1 MGAFGTVW
9 LVASRS
15 LRYRLSGVLLTI
27 ASIAL
32 SVFVLLGVE
41 HVRQEARS
49 GFASTVSGVDLIVGA
64 RTGEINLLLLSVFR
78 IGTATANL
86 SWESVEQLDQQKNVV
101 WTVPISLGDS
111 HRNFRVV
118 GTTQAFFSRY
128 KFGSKQPLVFDQGQP
143 FEEVAEVV
151 LGARVAGEL
160 GYQLGDSL
168 VLSHG
173 MADTSFTH
181 HDQLPFAVSGI
192 LAPTGT
198 PIDNALFVGLDAID
212 AMHSDGG
219 SDSHQAHE
227 GRDAH
232 EDHDAHNEHEVHE
245 EHDAHVG
252 PDADEDHKAHEDHD
266 SHKGH
271 EVYEE
276 HDAHED
282 HDAHNEHEVHEE
294 HDAHLGPDADEDHE
308 AHEDHDGHDA
318 HEVYE
323 ERDAHQDHDAH
334 VGPDA
339 DEVHEAHE
347 DHDGHEDHQDFDHHE
362 EHHQAH
368 DHPPIGTVTAVLVG
382 LSSPITTLQVKRWVD
397 EYEEEALLAIL
408 PGVALTQLWE
418 LVGNVESVLLGI
430 SVLILVSSLLGLNAM
445 LLASMRERRRE
456 IEVLRSIGA
465 PSSFILSLLM
475 IESLLIVSVGVMLA
489 VGILL
494 ASIAAANTLFVETFG
509 LMISSQ
515 ILNPSNVMALGLIY
529 LTAVIV
535 TLLPALR
542 AYRVSRLVGTAAA
555 AD

>member
-1 MGAFGTVW
+1 MGAFGTVL
-9 LVASRS
+9 LVASQS

-27 ASIAL
+27 ASVAL

-64 RTGEINLLLLSVFR
+64 RTGEINLLLLSIFR
-78 IGTATANL
+78 IGTATANV
-86 SWESVEQLDQQKNVV
+86 SWESVEQLDQQRNVD

-111 HRNFRVV
+111 HRNFRVI

-128 KFGSKQPLVFDQGQP
+128 KYGAKQPLVFEQGQP
-143 FEEVAEVV
+143 FEAVAEVV
-151 LGARVAGEL
+151 LGARVAREL

-181 HDQLPFAVSGI
+181 HDQLPFAVSGV
-192 LAPTGT
+192 LAGTGT
-198 PIDNALFVGLDAID
+198 PIDNALFVGLEAID

-219 SDSHQAHE
+219 LENHQAHE
-227 GRDAH
+227 DHDTH
-232 EDHDAHNEHEVHE
+232 EDHDAHEGRDEHEVHE
-245 EHDAHVG
+245 EHVV
-252 PDADEDHKAHEDHD
+252 HEDHD
-266 SHKGH
+266 AH
-271 EVYEE
+271 EG

-282 HDAHNEHEVHEE
+282 HDTHEE
-294 HDAHLGPDADEDHE
+294 HE
-308 AHEDHDGHDA
+308 ALDD
-318 HEVYE
+318 
-323 ERDAHQDHDAH
+323 
-334 VGPDA
+334 
-339 DEVHEAHE
+339 
-347 DHDGHEDHQDFDHHE
+347 HE
-362 EHHQAH
+362 EHHEAH

-397 EYEEEALLAIL
+397 EYEGEALLAIL

-475 IESLLIVSVGVMLA
+475 IESLLIVSVGVVLA
-489 VGILL
+489 VGTLL
-494 ASIAAANTLFVETFG
+494 ASITAANTLFAETFG

-515 ILNPSNVMALGLIY
+515 ILNPSNVTALGLIY

-535 TLLPALR
+535 TLLPALQ
-542 AYRVSRLVGTAAA
+542 AYRVSRSVGAATAA
-555 AD
+555 D

>member
-1 MGAFGTVW
+1 MGAFGTVL

-27 ASIAL
+27 ASVAL

-64 RTGEINLLLLSVFR
+64 RTGEINLLLLSIFR
-78 IGTATANL
+78 IGTATANV
-86 SWESVEQLDQQKNVV
+86 SWESVEQLDQQRNVD

-111 HRNFRVV
+111 HRNFRVI

-128 KFGSKQPLVFDQGQP
+128 KYGAKQPLVFEQGQP
-143 FEEVAEVV
+143 FEAVAEVV
-151 LGARVAGEL
+151 LGARVAREL

-181 HDQLPFAVSGI
+181 HDQLPFAVSGV
-192 LAPTGT
+192 LAGTGT
-198 PIDNALFVGLDAID
+198 PIDNALFVGLEAID

-219 SDSHQAHE
+219 SENHQAHE
-227 GRDAH
+227 APEAHDAH
-232 EDHDAHNEHEVHE
+232 ERHE
-245 EHDAHVG
+245 EH
-252 PDADEDHKAHEDHD
+252 EEHE
-266 SHKGH
+266 GH
-271 EVYEE
+271 EE

-282 HDAHNEHEVHEE
+282 HDAHEGHEEHDAHEDYDAREGRDEHEVHEE
-294 HDAHLGPDADEDHE
+294 HVVHEDHDAHKGHD
-308 AHEDHDGHDA
+308 AHEDHDT
-318 HEVYE
+318 HEE
-323 ERDAHQDHDAH
+323 
-334 VGPDA
+334 
-339 DEVHEAHE
+339 HEAL
-347 DHDGHEDHQDFDHHE
+347 DDHE
-362 EHHQAH
+362 EHHEAH

-397 EYEEEALLAIL
+397 EYEGEALLAIL

-475 IESLLIVSVGVMLA
+475 IESLLIVSVGVVLA
-489 VGILL
+489 VGTLL
-494 ASIAAANTLFVETFG
+494 ASITAANTLFAETFG

-515 ILNPSNVMALGLIY
+515 ILNPSNVTALGLIY

-535 TLLPALR
+535 TLLPALQ
-542 AYRVSRLVGTAAA
+542 AYRVSRSVGAATAA
-555 AD
+555 D

>member
-1 MGAFGTVW
+1 MGALGTVL

-27 ASIAL
+27 ASVAL

-64 RTGEINLLLLSVFR
+64 RTGEINLLLLSIFR
-78 IGTATANL
+78 IGTATANV
-86 SWESVEQLDQQKNVV
+86 SWESVEQLDQQRSVD

-111 HRNFRVV
+111 HRNFRVI

-128 KFGSKQPLVFDQGQP
+128 KYGAKQPLVFEQGQP
-143 FEEVAEVV
+143 FEAVAEVV
-151 LGARVAGEL
+151 LGARVAREL

-181 HDQLPFAVSGI
+181 HDQLPFAVSGV
-192 LAPTGT
+192 LAGTGT
-198 PIDNALFVGLDAID
+198 PIDNALFVGLEAID

-219 SDSHQAHE
+219 SENHHAHE
-227 GRDAH
+227 APDAH
-232 EDHDAHNEHEVHE
+232 ERHEGHE
-245 EHDAHVG
+245 EHDAH
-252 PDADEDHKAHEDHD
+252 ERHE
-266 SHKGH
+266 GH
-271 EVYEE
+271 EE

-282 HDAHNEHEVHEE
+282 HDAHEGHEEHDAHEDHDAHEGHEEHDAHEDHDAHEGRDEHEVHEE
-294 HDAHLGPDADEDHE
+294 HVVHEDHDAHEVHD
-308 AHEDHDGHDA
+308 AHEDHDT
-318 HEVYE
+318 
-323 ERDAHQDHDAH
+323 
-334 VGPDA
+334 
-339 DEVHEAHE
+339 
-347 DHDGHEDHQDFDHHE
+347 HE
-362 EHHQAH
+362 EHEALDDYEEHHEAH

-397 EYEEEALLAIL
+397 EYEGEALLAIL

-475 IESLLIVSVGVMLA
+475 IESLLIVSVGVVLA
-489 VGILL
+489 VGALL
-494 ASIAAANTLFVETFG
+494 ASITAANTLFAETFG

-515 ILNPSNVMALGLIY
+515 ILNPSNVTALGLIY

-535 TLLPALR
+535 TLLPALQ
-542 AYRVSRLVGTAAA
+542 AYRVSRSVGTATA

>member
-1 MGAFGTVW
+1 MGAFGTVL

-15 LRYRLSGVLLTI
+15 LRYRLNGVLLTI
-27 ASIAL
+27 ASVAL

-64 RTGEINLLLLSVFR
+64 RTGEINLLLLSIFR
-78 IGTATANL
+78 IGTATANV
-86 SWESVEQLDQQKNVV
+86 SWESVEQLNQQKNID

-111 HRNFRVV
+111 HRNFRVI

-128 KFGSKQPLVFDQGQP
+128 KYGAKQPLVFEQGRP
-143 FEEVAEVV
+143 FEAVAEVV
-151 LGARVAGEL
+151 LGARVAREL

-219 SDSHQAHE
+219 SESHQAHE
-227 GRDAH
+227 GHDAH

-252 PDADEDHKAHEDHD
+252 PDADEDHEAHEDHD
-266 SHKGH
+266 DHKGH

-276 HDAHED
+276 HDAHQG
-282 HDAHNEHEVHEE
+282 HDAHNEHEVREE
-294 HDAHLGPDADEDHE
+294 HDAHLGPDADEDHD
-308 AHEDHDGHDA
+308 AHEDHDGHEGR
-318 HEVYE
+318 EVYE
-323 ERDAHQDHDAH
+323 EHDAHQDHDAH
-334 VGPDA
+334 VGSDA
-339 DEVHEAHE
+339 EEDHEAHE
-347 DHDGHEDHQDFDHHE
+347 DHVDLDHHE
-362 EHHQAH
+362 EHDQAH

-475 IESLLIVSVGVMLA
+475 SESLLIVSVGVMLA

>member
-1 MGAFGTVW
+1 MGAFGTLW

-41 HVRQEARS
+41 HARQEARS

-219 SDSHQAHE
+219 SESHQAHE
-227 GRDAH
+227 GHDAH

-252 PDADEDHKAHEDHD
+252 PDADEDHEAHEDHD
-266 SHKGH
+266 DHKGH

-276 HDAHED
+276 HDAHQD
-282 HDAHNEHEVHEE
+282 HDAHNEHEVREE
-294 HDAHLGPDADEDHE
+294 HDAHLGPDADEDHD
-308 AHEDHDGHDA
+308 AHEDHDGHEGR
-318 HEVYE
+318 EVYE
-323 ERDAHQDHDAH
+323 EHDAHQDHDAH
-334 VGPDA
+334 VGSDA
-339 DEVHEAHE
+339 EEDHEAHE
-347 DHDGHEDHQDFDHHE
+347 DHVDLDHHE
-362 EHHQAH
+362 EHDQAH
-368 DHPPIGTVTAVLVG
+368 DHPPIGSVTAVLVG

-475 IESLLIVSVGVMLA
+475 SESLLIVSVGVMLA

>member
-1 MGAFGTVW
+1 MGAFGTVL

-41 HVRQEARS
+41 HARQEARS

-219 SDSHQAHE
+219 SESHQAHE
-227 GRDAH
+227 GHDAH

-252 PDADEDHKAHEDHD
+252 PDADEDHEAHEDHD
-266 SHKGH
+266 DHKGH

-276 HDAHED
+276 HDAHQD
-282 HDAHNEHEVHEE
+282 HDAHNEHEVREE
-294 HDAHLGPDADEDHE
+294 HDAHLGSDADEDHD
-308 AHEDHDGHDA
+308 AHEDHDGHEGR
-318 HEVYE
+318 EVYE
-323 ERDAHQDHDAH
+323 EHDAHQDHDAH
-334 VGPDA
+334 VGSDA
-339 DEVHEAHE
+339 EEDHEAHE
-347 DHDGHEDHQDFDHHE
+347 DHVDLDHHE
-362 EHHQAH
+362 EHDQAH

-465 PSSFILSLLM
+465 PSSFIMFLLM
-475 IESLLIVSVGVMLA
+475 SESLLIVSVGVMLA

-535 TLLPALR
+535 TLLPALG

>member
-1 MGAFGTVW
+1 MGAFGTVL

-27 ASIAL
+27 ASVAL

-64 RTGEINLLLLSVFR
+64 RTGEINLLLLSIFR
-78 IGTATANL
+78 IGTATANV
-86 SWESVEQLDQQKNVV
+86 SWESVEQLDQQRNVD

-111 HRNFRVV
+111 HRNFRVI

-128 KFGSKQPLVFDQGQP
+128 KYGAKQPLVFEQGQP
-143 FEEVAEVV
+143 FEAVAEVV
-151 LGARVAGEL
+151 LGARVAREL

-181 HDQLPFAVSGI
+181 HDQLPFAVSGV
-192 LAPTGT
+192 LAGTGT
-198 PIDNALFVGLDAID
+198 PIDNALFVGLEAID

-219 SDSHQAHE
+219 SENHQAHE
-227 GRDAH
+227 APDAH
-232 EDHDAHNEHEVHE
+232 ERHE
-245 EHDAHVG
+245 
-252 PDADEDHKAHEDHD
+252 
-266 SHKGH
+266 GH
-271 EVYEE
+271 EE

-282 HDAHNEHEVHEE
+282 HDAHEGHEEHDAHEDHDAHEGRDEHEVHEE
-294 HDAHLGPDADEDHE
+294 HVVHEDHDAHEGHD
-308 AHEDHDGHDA
+308 AHEDHDT
-318 HEVYE
+318 HEE
-323 ERDAHQDHDAH
+323 
-334 VGPDA
+334 
-339 DEVHEAHE
+339 HEAL
-347 DHDGHEDHQDFDHHE
+347 DDHE
-362 EHHQAH
+362 EHHEAH

-397 EYEEEALLAIL
+397 EYEGEALLAIL

-475 IESLLIVSVGVMLA
+475 IESLLIVSVGVVLA
-489 VGILL
+489 VGTLL
-494 ASIAAANTLFVETFG
+494 ASITAANTLFAETFG

-515 ILNPSNVMALGLIY
+515 ILNPSNVTALGLIY

-535 TLLPALR
+535 TLLPALQ
-542 AYRVSRLVGTAAA
+542 AYRVSRSVGAATAA
-555 AD
+555 D

>member
-1 MGAFGTVW
+1 MGAFGTVL

-27 ASIAL
+27 ASVAL

-64 RTGEINLLLLSVFR
+64 RTGEINLLLLSIFR
-78 IGTATANL
+78 IGTATANV
-86 SWESVEQLDQQKNVV
+86 SWESVEQLDQQRNVD

-111 HRNFRVV
+111 HRNFRVI

-128 KFGSKQPLVFDQGQP
+128 KYGAKQPLVFEQGQP
-143 FEEVAEVV
+143 FEAVAEVV
-151 LGARVAGEL
+151 LGARVAREL

-181 HDQLPFAVSGI
+181 HDQLPFAVSGV
-192 LAPTGT
+192 LAGTGT
-198 PIDNALFVGLDAID
+198 PIDNALFVGLEAID

-219 SDSHQAHE
+219 SENHQAHE
-227 GRDAH
+227 APEAHDAH
-232 EDHDAHNEHEVHE
+232 ERH
-245 EHDAHVG
+245 
-252 PDADEDHKAHEDHD
+252 
-266 SHKGH
+266 
-271 EVYEE
+271 EE

-282 HDAHNEHEVHEE
+282 HDAHKGRDEHEVHEE
-294 HDAHLGPDADEDHE
+294 HVVHEDHDAHEGHD
-308 AHEDHDGHDA
+308 AHEDHDT
-318 HEVYE
+318 HEE
-323 ERDAHQDHDAH
+323 
-334 VGPDA
+334 
-339 DEVHEAHE
+339 HEAL
-347 DHDGHEDHQDFDHHE
+347 DDHE
-362 EHHQAH
+362 EHHEAH

-397 EYEEEALLAIL
+397 EYEGEALLAIL

-475 IESLLIVSVGVMLA
+475 IESLLIVSVGVVLA
-489 VGILL
+489 VGTLL
-494 ASIAAANTLFVETFG
+494 ASITAANTLFAETFG

-515 ILNPSNVMALGLIY
+515 ILNPSNVTALGLIY

-535 TLLPALR
+535 TLLPALQ
-542 AYRVSRLVGTAAA
+542 AYRVSRSVGAATAA
-555 AD
+555 D

>member
-1 MGAFGTVW
+1 MGAFGTLW

-41 HVRQEARS
+41 HARQEARS

-219 SDSHQAHE
+219 SESHQAHE
-227 GRDAH
+227 GHDAH

-252 PDADEDHKAHEDHD
+252 PDADEDHEAHEDHD
-266 SHKGH
+266 DHKGH

-276 HDAHED
+276 HDAHQD
-282 HDAHNEHEVHEE
+282 HDAHNEHEVREE
-294 HDAHLGPDADEDHE
+294 HDAHLGPDADEDH
-308 AHEDHDGHDA
+308 D
-318 HEVYE
+318 
-323 ERDAHQDHDAH
+323 
-334 VGPDA
+334 
-339 DEVHEAHE
+339 AHE
-347 DHDGHEDHQDFDHHE
+347 DHDGHEGREVYEEHDAYQDHDAHVGSDAEEDHEAHEDHVDLDHHE
-362 EHHQAH
+362 EHDQAH

-475 IESLLIVSVGVMLA
+475 SESLLIVSVGVMLA

>member
-1 MGAFGTVW
+1 MGAFGTVL

-27 ASIAL
+27 ASVAL

-64 RTGEINLLLLSVFR
+64 RTGEINLLLLSIFR
-78 IGTATANL
+78 IGTATANV
-86 SWESVEQLDQQKNVV
+86 SWESVEQLDQQRNVD

-111 HRNFRVV
+111 HRNFRVI

-128 KFGSKQPLVFDQGQP
+128 KYGAKQPLVFEQGQP
-143 FEEVAEVV
+143 FEAVAEVV
-151 LGARVAGEL
+151 LGARVAREL

-181 HDQLPFAVSGI
+181 HDQLPFAVSGV
-192 LAPTGT
+192 LAGTGT
-198 PIDNALFVGLDAID
+198 PIDNALFVGLEAID

-219 SDSHQAHE
+219 SENHQAPEAPEAHDAHERHEEHEEHDAHEDYDAHE
-227 GRDAH
+227 GRD
-232 EDHDAHNEHEVHE
+232 EHEVHE
-245 EHDAHVG
+245 EHVV
-252 PDADEDHKAHEDHD
+252 HEDHD
-266 SHKGH
+266 AH
-271 EVYEE
+271 EG

-282 HDAHNEHEVHEE
+282 HDTHEE
-294 HDAHLGPDADEDHE
+294 HE
-308 AHEDHDGHDA
+308 ALDD
-318 HEVYE
+318 
-323 ERDAHQDHDAH
+323 
-334 VGPDA
+334 
-339 DEVHEAHE
+339 
-347 DHDGHEDHQDFDHHE
+347 HE
-362 EHHQAH
+362 EHHEAH

-397 EYEEEALLAIL
+397 EYEGEALLAIL

-475 IESLLIVSVGVMLA
+475 IESLLIVSVGVVLA
-489 VGILL
+489 VGTLL
-494 ASIAAANTLFVETFG
+494 ASITAANTLFAETFG

-515 ILNPSNVMALGLIY
+515 ILNPSNVTALGLIY

-535 TLLPALR
+535 TLLPALQ
-542 AYRVSRLVGTAAA
+542 AYRVSRSVGAATAA
-555 AD
+555 D

>member
-1 MGAFGTVW
+1 MGAFGTVL

-27 ASIAL
+27 ASVAL

-64 RTGEINLLLLSVFR
+64 RTGEINLLLLSIFR
-78 IGTATANL
+78 IGTATANV
-86 SWESVEQLDQQKNVV
+86 SWESVEQLDQQRNVD

-111 HRNFRVV
+111 HRNFRVI

-128 KFGSKQPLVFDQGQP
+128 KYGAKQPLVFEQGQP
-143 FEEVAEVV
+143 FEAVAEVV
-151 LGARVAGEL
+151 LGARVAREL
-160 GYQLGDSL
+160 GYPLGDSL

-181 HDQLPFAVSGI
+181 HDQLPFAVSGV
-192 LAPTGT
+192 LAGTGT
-198 PIDNALFVGLDAID
+198 PIDNALFVGLEAID

-219 SDSHQAHE
+219 LENHQAHVDHDAHEDRDAHE
-227 GRDAH
+227 GRD
-232 EDHDAHNEHEVHE
+232 EHEVHE
-245 EHDAHVG
+245 EHVV
-252 PDADEDHKAHEDHD
+252 HEDHD
-266 SHKGH
+266 AHKG
-271 EVYEE
+271 

-282 HDAHNEHEVHEE
+282 HDTHEE
-294 HDAHLGPDADEDHE
+294 HE
-308 AHEDHDGHDA
+308 ALDD
-318 HEVYE
+318 
-323 ERDAHQDHDAH
+323 
-334 VGPDA
+334 
-339 DEVHEAHE
+339 
-347 DHDGHEDHQDFDHHE
+347 HE
-362 EHHQAH
+362 EHHEAH

-397 EYEEEALLAIL
+397 EYEGEALLAIL

-475 IESLLIVSVGVMLA
+475 IESLLIVSVGVVLA
-489 VGILL
+489 VGTLL
-494 ASIAAANTLFVETFG
+494 ASITAANTLFAETFG

-515 ILNPSNVMALGLIY
+515 ILNPSNVTALGLIY

-535 TLLPALR
+535 TLLPALQ
-542 AYRVSRLVGTAAA
+542 AYRVSRSVGAATAA
-555 AD
+555 D

>member
-1 MGAFGTVW
+1 MGAFGTVL

-27 ASIAL
+27 ASVAL

-64 RTGEINLLLLSVFR
+64 RTGEINLLLLSIFR
-78 IGTATANL
+78 IGTATANV
-86 SWESVEQLDQQKNVV
+86 SWESVEQLDQQRNVD

-111 HRNFRVV
+111 HRNFRVI

-128 KFGSKQPLVFDQGQP
+128 KYGAKQPLVFEQGQP
-143 FEEVAEVV
+143 FEAVAEVV
-151 LGARVAGEL
+151 LGARVAREL
-160 GYQLGDSL
+160 GYPLGDSL

-181 HDQLPFAVSGI
+181 HDQLPFAVSGV
-192 LAPTGT
+192 LAGTGT
-198 PIDNALFVGLDAID
+198 PIDNALFVGLEAID

-219 SDSHQAHE
+219 SENHQAHEAPDAHERHEGHEEHDAHEDYDAHE
-227 GRDAH
+227 GRD
-232 EDHDAHNEHEVHE
+232 EHEVHE
-245 EHDAHVG
+245 EHVV
-252 PDADEDHKAHEDHD
+252 HEDHD
-266 SHKGH
+266 AH
-271 EVYEE
+271 EG

-282 HDAHNEHEVHEE
+282 HDTHEE
-294 HDAHLGPDADEDHE
+294 HE
-308 AHEDHDGHDA
+308 ALDD
-318 HEVYE
+318 
-323 ERDAHQDHDAH
+323 
-334 VGPDA
+334 
-339 DEVHEAHE
+339 
-347 DHDGHEDHQDFDHHE
+347 HE
-362 EHHQAH
+362 EHHEAH

-397 EYEEEALLAIL
+397 EYEGEALLAIL

-475 IESLLIVSVGVMLA
+475 IESLLIVSVGVVLA
-489 VGILL
+489 VGTLL
-494 ASIAAANTLFVETFG
+494 ASITAANTLFAETFG

-515 ILNPSNVMALGLIY
+515 ILNPSNVTALGLIY

-535 TLLPALR
+535 TLLPALQ
-542 AYRVSRLVGTAAA
+542 AYRVSRSVGAATAA
-555 AD
+555 D

>member
-1 MGAFGTVW
+1 MGAFGTVL

-27 ASIAL
+27 ASVAL

-64 RTGEINLLLLSVFR
+64 RTGEINLLLLSIFR
-78 IGTATANL
+78 IGTATANV
-86 SWESVEQLDQQKNVV
+86 SWESVEQLDQQRNVD

-111 HRNFRVV
+111 HRNFRVI

-128 KFGSKQPLVFDQGQP
+128 KYGAKQPLVFEQGQP
-143 FEEVAEVV
+143 FEAVAEVV
-151 LGARVAGEL
+151 LGARVAREL

-181 HDQLPFAVSGI
+181 HDQLPFAVSGV
-192 LAPTGT
+192 LAGTGT
-198 PIDNALFVGLDAID
+198 PIDNALFVGLEAID

-219 SDSHQAHE
+219 SENHQAHEAPEAHDAHERHEEHEGHEEHDAHEDYDAHE
-227 GRDAH
+227 GRD
-232 EDHDAHNEHEVHE
+232 EHEVHE
-245 EHDAHVG
+245 EHVV
-252 PDADEDHKAHEDHD
+252 HEDHD
-266 SHKGH
+266 AH
-271 EVYEE
+271 EG

-282 HDAHNEHEVHEE
+282 HDTHEE
-294 HDAHLGPDADEDHE
+294 HE
-308 AHEDHDGHDA
+308 ALDD
-318 HEVYE
+318 
-323 ERDAHQDHDAH
+323 
-334 VGPDA
+334 
-339 DEVHEAHE
+339 
-347 DHDGHEDHQDFDHHE
+347 HE
-362 EHHQAH
+362 EHHEAH

-382 LSSPITTLQVKRWVD
+382 LSSPITTLQVTRWVD
-397 EYEEEALLAIL
+397 EYEGEALLAIL

-475 IESLLIVSVGVMLA
+475 IESLLIVSVGVVLA
-489 VGILL
+489 VGTLL
-494 ASIAAANTLFVETFG
+494 ASITAANTLFAETFG

-515 ILNPSNVMALGLIY
+515 ILNPSNVTALGLIY

-535 TLLPALR
+535 PLLPALQ
-542 AYRVSRLVGTAAA
+542 AYRVFRSVGAATAA
-555 AD
+555 D

>member
-1 MGAFGTVW
+1 MGAFGTLW

-41 HVRQEARS
+41 HARQEARS

-219 SDSHQAHE
+219 SESHQAHE
-227 GRDAH
+227 GHDAH

-252 PDADEDHKAHEDHD
+252 PDADEDHEAHEDHD
-266 SHKGH
+266 DHKGH

-276 HDAHED
+276 HDAHQD
-282 HDAHNEHEVHEE
+282 HDAHNEHEVREE
-294 HDAHLGPDADEDHE
+294 HDAHLGPDADEDHD
-308 AHEDHDGHDA
+308 AHEDHDGHEGR
-318 HEVYE
+318 EVYE
-323 ERDAHQDHDAH
+323 EHDAHQDHDAH
-334 VGPDA
+334 VGSDA
-339 DEVHEAHE
+339 EEDHEAHE
-347 DHDGHEDHQDFDHHE
+347 DHVDLDHHE
-362 EHHQAH
+362 EHDQAH

-475 IESLLIVSVGVMLA
+475 SESLLIVSVGVMLA

-542 AYRVSRLVGTAAA
+542 AYRVSRLVGTAPA

>member
-1 MGAFGTVW
+1 MGAFGTVL

-27 ASIAL
+27 ASVAL

-64 RTGEINLLLLSVFR
+64 RTGEINLLLLSIFR
-78 IGTATANL
+78 IGTATANV
-86 SWESVEQLDQQKNVV
+86 SWESVEQLNQQKNVD

-111 HRNFRVV
+111 HRNFRVI

-128 KFGSKQPLVFDQGQP
+128 KYGAKQPLVFEQGQP
-143 FEEVAEVV
+143 FEAVAEVV
-151 LGARVAGEL
+151 LGARVAREL

-181 HDQLPFAVSGI
+181 HDQLPFAVSGV
-192 LAPTGT
+192 LVGTGT

-212 AMHSDGG
+212 AMHSDEG
-219 SDSHQAHE
+219 SENHQAH
-227 GRDAH
+227 
-232 EDHDAHNEHEVHE
+232 
-245 EHDAHVG
+245 
-252 PDADEDHKAHEDHD
+252 
-266 SHKGH
+266 
-271 EVYEE
+271 EE

-282 HDAHNEHEVHEE
+282 HDAHKGRDEHEVHEDHDD
-294 HDAHLGPDADEDHE
+294 HDAHEGHDDHYAHKGHE
-308 AHEDHDGHDA
+308 AHEDHDT
-318 HEVYE
+318 
-323 ERDAHQDHDAH
+323 
-334 VGPDA
+334 
-339 DEVHEAHE
+339 
-347 DHDGHEDHQDFDHHE
+347 HE
-362 EHHQAH
+362 EHGAH

-397 EYEEEALLAIL
+397 EYEGEALLAIV

-418 LVGNVESVLLGI
+418 LIGNVESVLLGI

-465 PSSFILSLLM
+465 PSSFILALLM
-475 IESLLIVSVGVMLA
+475 IESLLIVSVGVVLA
-489 VGILL
+489 LGALL
-494 ASIAAANTLFVETFG
+494 ASITAANTLFSETFG

-515 ILNPSNVMALGLIY
+515 ILSPSNVTALGLIY

-535 TLLPALR
+535 TLLPALQ
-542 AYRVSRLVGTAAA
+542 AYRVSRSVGAATAAE
-555 AD
+555 

>member
-1 MGAFGTVW
+1 MGAFGTLW

-41 HVRQEARS
+41 HARQEARS

-219 SDSHQAHE
+219 SESHQAHE
-227 GRDAH
+227 GHDAH

-252 PDADEDHKAHEDHD
+252 PDADEDHEAHEDHD
-266 SHKGH
+266 NHKGH

-276 HDAHED
+276 HDAHQD
-282 HDAHNEHEVHEE
+282 HDAHNEHEVREE
-294 HDAHLGPDADEDHE
+294 HDAHLGPDADEDHD
-308 AHEDHDGHDA
+308 AHEDHDGHEGR
-318 HEVYE
+318 EVYE
-323 ERDAHQDHDAH
+323 EHDAHQDHDAH
-334 VGPDA
+334 VGSDA
-339 DEVHEAHE
+339 EEDHEAHE
-347 DHDGHEDHQDFDHHE
+347 DHVDLDHHE
-362 EHHQAH
+362 EHDQAH

-475 IESLLIVSVGVMLA
+475 SESLLIVSVGVMLA

-542 AYRVSRLVGTAAA
+542 AYRVSRLVGTAAV

>member
-1 MGAFGTVW
+1 MGAFGTVL

-27 ASIAL
+27 ASVAL

-64 RTGEINLLLLSVFR
+64 RTGEINLLLLSIFR
-78 IGTATANL
+78 IGTATANV
-86 SWESVEQLDQQKNVV
+86 SWESVEQLDQQRNVD

-111 HRNFRVV
+111 HRNFRVI

-128 KFGSKQPLVFDQGQP
+128 KYGAKQPLVFEQGQP
-143 FEEVAEVV
+143 FEAVAEVV
-151 LGARVAGEL
+151 LGARVAREL

-181 HDQLPFAVSGI
+181 HDQLPFAVSGV
-192 LAPTGT
+192 LAGTGT
-198 PIDNALFVGLDAID
+198 PIDNALFVGLEAID

-219 SDSHQAHE
+219 SENHQAHE
-227 GRDAH
+227 APEAHDAH
-232 EDHDAHNEHEVHE
+232 ERHERH
-245 EHDAHVG
+245 
-252 PDADEDHKAHEDHD
+252 
-266 SHKGH
+266 
-271 EVYEE
+271 EE

-282 HDAHNEHEVHEE
+282 HDAHKGREEHEVYEE
-294 HDAHLGPDADEDHE
+294 HVVHEDHD
-308 AHEDHDGHDA
+308 AHEDHDT
-318 HEVYE
+318 HEE
-323 ERDAHQDHDAH
+323 
-334 VGPDA
+334 
-339 DEVHEAHE
+339 HEAL
-347 DHDGHEDHQDFDHHE
+347 DDHE
-362 EHHQAH
+362 EHHEAH

-397 EYEEEALLAIL
+397 EYEGEALLAIL

-475 IESLLIVSVGVMLA
+475 IESLLIVSVGVVLA
-489 VGILL
+489 VGTLL
-494 ASIAAANTLFVETFG
+494 ASITAANTLFAETFG

-515 ILNPSNVMALGLIY
+515 ILNPSNVTALGLIY

-535 TLLPALR
+535 TLLPALQ
-542 AYRVSRLVGTAAA
+542 AYRVSRSVGAATAA
-555 AD
+555 D

>member
-1 MGAFGTVW
+1 MGAFGTLW

-41 HVRQEARS
+41 HARQEARS

-219 SDSHQAHE
+219 SESHQAHE
-227 GRDAH
+227 GHDAH

-252 PDADEDHKAHEDHD
+252 PDADEDHEAHEDHD
-266 SHKGH
+266 DHKGH

-276 HDAHED
+276 HDAHQD
-282 HDAHNEHEVHEE
+282 HDAHNEHEVREE
-294 HDAHLGPDADEDHE
+294 HDAHLGPDADEDHD
-308 AHEDHDGHDA
+308 AHEDHDGHEGR
-318 HEVYE
+318 EVYE
-323 ERDAHQDHDAH
+323 EHDAHQDHDAH
-334 VGPDA
+334 VGSDA
-339 DEVHEAHE
+339 EEDHEAHE
-347 DHDGHEDHQDFDHHE
+347 DHVDFDHHE
-362 EHHQAH
+362 EHDQAH

-475 IESLLIVSVGVMLA
+475 SESLLIVSVGVMLA

>member
-1 MGAFGTVW
+1 MGAFGTVL

-27 ASIAL
+27 ASVAL

-41 HVRQEARS
+41 HVRQEARL
-49 GFASTVSGVDLIVGA
+49 GFAGTVSGVDLIVGA
-64 RTGEINLLLLSVFR
+64 RTGEINLLLLSIFR
-78 IGTATANL
+78 IGTATTNV
-86 SWESVEQLDQQKNVV
+86 SWESVEQLDQQRNVD
-101 WTVPISLGDS
+101 WIVPISLGDS
-111 HRNFRVV
+111 HRNFRVI

-128 KFGSKQPLVFDQGQP
+128 KYGAKQPLVFEQGQP
-143 FEEVAEVV
+143 FEAVAEVV
-151 LGARVAGEL
+151 LGARVAREL

-181 HDQLPFAVSGI
+181 HDQLPFAVSGV
-192 LAPTGT
+192 LAGTGT
-198 PIDNALFVGLDAID
+198 PIDNALFVGLEAID

-219 SDSHQAHE
+219 SENHQAHE
-227 GRDAH
+227 APEAHDAH
-232 EDHDAHNEHEVHE
+232 ERHE
-245 EHDAHVG
+245 EH
-252 PDADEDHKAHEDHD
+252 
-266 SHKGH
+266 
-271 EVYEE
+271 EE

-282 HDAHNEHEVHEE
+282 HDAHKGRDEHEVHEE
-294 HDAHLGPDADEDHE
+294 HVV
-308 AHEDHDGHDA
+308 HEDHDAHEGHD
-318 HEVYE
+318 
-323 ERDAHQDHDAH
+323 D
-334 VGPDA
+334 
-339 DEVHEAHE
+339 
-347 DHDGHEDHQDFDHHE
+347 HE
-362 EHHQAH
+362 EHHEAH

-397 EYEEEALLAIL
+397 EYEGEALLAIL

-475 IESLLIVSVGVMLA
+475 IESLLIVSVGVVLA
-489 VGILL
+489 VGTLL
-494 ASIAAANTLFVETFG
+494 ASITAANTLFAETFG

-515 ILNPSNVMALGLIY
+515 ILNPSNVTALGLIY

-535 TLLPALR
+535 TLLPALQ
-542 AYRVSRLVGTAAA
+542 AYRVSRSVGAATAA
-555 AD
+555 D

>member
-1 MGAFGTVW
+1 MGAFGTVL
-9 LVASRS
+9 LVASQS

-27 ASIAL
+27 ASVAL

-41 HVRQEARS
+41 HVRQEARL
-49 GFASTVSGVDLIVGA
+49 GFAGTVSGVDLIVGA
-64 RTGEINLLLLSVFR
+64 RTGEINLLLLSIFR
-78 IGTATANL
+78 IGTATANV
-86 SWESVEQLDQQKNVV
+86 SWESVEQLDQQRNVD

-111 HRNFRVV
+111 HRNFRVI

-128 KFGSKQPLVFDQGQP
+128 KYGAKQPLVFEQGQP
-143 FEEVAEVV
+143 FEAVAEVV
-151 LGARVAGEL
+151 LGARVAREL

-181 HDQLPFAVSGI
+181 HDQLPFAVSGV
-192 LAPTGT
+192 LAGTGT
-198 PIDNALFVGLDAID
+198 PIDNALFVGLEAID

-219 SDSHQAHE
+219 SENHQAHE
-227 GRDAH
+227 APEAHDAH
-232 EDHDAHNEHEVHE
+232 ERHERH
-245 EHDAHVG
+245 
-252 PDADEDHKAHEDHD
+252 
-266 SHKGH
+266 
-271 EVYEE
+271 EE

-282 HDAHNEHEVHEE
+282 HDAHKGREEHEVYEE
-294 HDAHLGPDADEDHE
+294 HVVHEDHD
-308 AHEDHDGHDA
+308 AHEDHDT
-318 HEVYE
+318 HEE
-323 ERDAHQDHDAH
+323 
-334 VGPDA
+334 
-339 DEVHEAHE
+339 HEAL
-347 DHDGHEDHQDFDHHE
+347 DDHE
-362 EHHQAH
+362 EHHEAH

-397 EYEEEALLAIL
+397 EYEGEALLAIL

-475 IESLLIVSVGVMLA
+475 IESLLIVSVGVVLA
-489 VGILL
+489 VGTLL
-494 ASIAAANTLFVETFG
+494 ASITAANTLFAETFG

-515 ILNPSNVMALGLIY
+515 ILNPSNVTALGLIY

-535 TLLPALR
+535 TLLPALQ
-542 AYRVSRLVGTAAA
+542 AYRVSRSVGAATAA
-555 AD
+555 D

>member
-1 MGAFGTVW
+1 MGAFGTVL

-27 ASIAL
+27 ASVAL

-64 RTGEINLLLLSVFR
+64 RTGEINLLLLSIFR
-78 IGTATANL
+78 IGTATANV
-86 SWESVEQLDQQKNVV
+86 SWESVEQLDQQRNVD

-111 HRNFRVV
+111 HRNFRVI

-128 KFGSKQPLVFDQGQP
+128 KYGAKQPLVFEQGQP
-143 FEEVAEVV
+143 FEAVAEVV
-151 LGARVAGEL
+151 LGARVAREL

-181 HDQLPFAVSGI
+181 HDQLPFAVSGV
-192 LAPTGT
+192 LAGTGT
-198 PIDNALFVGLDAID
+198 PIDNALFVGLEAID

-219 SDSHQAHE
+219 SENHQAHE
-227 GRDAH
+227 APEAHDAH
-232 EDHDAHNEHEVHE
+232 ERHE
-245 EHDAHVG
+245 EH
-252 PDADEDHKAHEDHD
+252 E
-266 SHKGH
+266 GH
-271 EVYEE
+271 EE

-282 HDAHNEHEVHEE
+282 HDAHEGNEEHDAHEDYDAHEGRDEHEVHEE
-294 HDAHLGPDADEDHE
+294 HVVHEDHDAHEGHD
-308 AHEDHDGHDA
+308 AHEDHDT
-318 HEVYE
+318 HEE
-323 ERDAHQDHDAH
+323 
-334 VGPDA
+334 
-339 DEVHEAHE
+339 HEAL
-347 DHDGHEDHQDFDHHE
+347 DDHE
-362 EHHQAH
+362 EHHEAH

-397 EYEEEALLAIL
+397 EYEGEALLAIL

-475 IESLLIVSVGVMLA
+475 IESLLIVSVGVVLA
-489 VGILL
+489 VGTLL
-494 ASIAAANTLFVETFG
+494 ASITAANTLFAETFG

-515 ILNPSNVMALGLIY
+515 ILNPSNVTALGLIY

-535 TLLPALR
+535 TLLPALQ
-542 AYRVSRLVGTAAA
+542 AYRVSRSVGAATAA
-555 AD
+555 D

>member
-1 MGAFGTVW
+1 MGAFGTVL

-27 ASIAL
+27 ASVAL

-64 RTGEINLLLLSVFR
+64 RTGEINLLLLSIFR
-78 IGTATANL
+78 IGTATANV
-86 SWESVEQLDQQKNVV
+86 SWESVEQLDQQRNVD

-111 HRNFRVV
+111 HRNFRVI

-128 KFGSKQPLVFDQGQP
+128 KYGAKQPLVFEQGQP
-143 FEEVAEVV
+143 FEAVAEVV
-151 LGARVAGEL
+151 LGARVAREL

-181 HDQLPFAVSGI
+181 HDQLPFAVSGV
-192 LAPTGT
+192 LAGTGT
-198 PIDNALFVGLDAID
+198 PIDNALFVGLEAID

-219 SDSHQAHE
+219 SENHQAHE
-227 GRDAH
+227 APDAH
-232 EDHDAHNEHEVHE
+232 ERHE
-245 EHDAHVG
+245 
-252 PDADEDHKAHEDHD
+252 
-266 SHKGH
+266 GH
-271 EVYEE
+271 EE

-282 HDAHNEHEVHEE
+282 HDAHEGRDEHEVHEE
-294 HDAHLGPDADEDHE
+294 HVVHEDHDAHEGHD
-308 AHEDHDGHDA
+308 AHEDHDT
-318 HEVYE
+318 HEE
-323 ERDAHQDHDAH
+323 
-334 VGPDA
+334 
-339 DEVHEAHE
+339 HEAL
-347 DHDGHEDHQDFDHHE
+347 DDHE
-362 EHHQAH
+362 EHHEAH

-397 EYEEEALLAIL
+397 EYEGEALLAIL

-475 IESLLIVSVGVMLA
+475 IESLLIVSVGVVLA
-489 VGILL
+489 VGTLL
-494 ASIAAANTLFVETFG
+494 ASITAANTLFAETFG

-515 ILNPSNVMALGLIY
+515 ILNPSNVTALGLIY

-535 TLLPALR
+535 TLLPALQ
-542 AYRVSRLVGTAAA
+542 AYRVSRSVGAATAA
-555 AD
+555 D

>member
-1 MGAFGTVW
+1 MGAFGTLW

-41 HVRQEARS
+41 HARQEARS

-219 SDSHQAHE
+219 SESHQAHE
-227 GRDAH
+227 GHDAH

-252 PDADEDHKAHEDHD
+252 PDADEDHEAHEDHD
-266 SHKGH
+266 DHKGH

-276 HDAHED
+276 HDAHQD
-282 HDAHNEHEVHEE
+282 HDAHNEHEVREE
-294 HDAHLGPDADEDHE
+294 HDAHLGPDADEDHD
-308 AHEDHDGHDA
+308 AHEDHDGHEGREV
-318 HEVYE
+318 HEE
-323 ERDAHQDHDAH
+323 HDAHQDHDAH
-334 VGPDA
+334 VGSDA
-339 DEVHEAHE
+339 EEDHEAHE
-347 DHDGHEDHQDFDHHE
+347 DHVDLDHHE
-362 EHHQAH
+362 EHDQAH

-475 IESLLIVSVGVMLA
+475 SESLLIVSVGVMLA

-542 AYRVSRLVGTAAA
+542 SYRVSRLVGTAAA
-555 AD
+555 AV